1 MQAGQVICEQVKE
14 RVSAIINMAKI
25 LNDLFDSSDDEENNM
40 LFPFEPIVRND
51 DDVMYFICNVLLY
64 YEKIKIFLN

>member
-51 DDVMYFICNVLLY
+51 DDGMYFICNVLLY
-64 YEKIKIFLN
+64 YEKIKIF